1 MPRPLPA
8 LTLGLG
14 MLLTAAT
21 AQAATTVTIWSWTPV
36 APTMKEMIAQIEKAH
51 PDIHVEA
58 TIQPHPAY
66 STALKAAQASGT
78 MPDLV
83 GLPAGAETQAY
94 RADLQPLDDVAA
106 ASWGADW
113 QKNFAPALLTQ
124 ARLGNPKG
132 DAHFYMLP
140 QEAEVLNI
148 WYDRAAFEKAGI
160 KSPPTTFDELADDAA
175 KLTKSGYIGFYM
187 GGGATNFVNWV
198 YMQIAAQTDLKDLLA
213 AEEGTAVWD
222 QPGMLDAAKIWQ
234 QLFTR
239 HIFQP
244 GALSALQYPT
254 GANLFAAGRVGM
266 ISLGSWWLQETHL
279 STDER
284 LTTMSGYGKFFFPPV
299 KAGGAATPALGG
311 IDFGWGMTKNA
322 AKSPDVEAA
331 TKVVLKELISGVAEQ
346 VALDQL
352 NDLPAFNGLKPTQT
366 LNPHLQ
372 DLYDSYI
379 KELATA
385 EPHQIGN
392 PVIFNTLA
400 ADLQAVGASTKTPE
414 QAMADVQKATQAQA
428 SASN

>member
-1 MPRPLPA
+1 
-8 LTLGLG
+8 
-14 MLLTAAT
+14 
-21 AQAATTVTIWSWTPV
+21 
-36 APTMKEMIAQIEKAH
+36 
-51 PDIHVEA
+51 
-58 TIQPHPAY
+58 
-66 STALKAAQASGT
+66 
-78 MPDLV
+78 
-83 GLPAGAETQAY
+83 
-94 RADLQPLDDVAA
+94 
-106 ASWGADW
+106 
-113 QKNFAPALLTQ
+113 
-124 ARLGNPKG
+124 
-132 DAHFYMLP
+132 
-140 QEAEVLNI
+140 
-148 WYDRAAFEKAGI
+148 
-160 KSPPTTFDELADDAA
+160 
-175 KLTKSGYIGFYM
+175 M

-213 AEEGTAVWD
+213 AEEGAAVWD
-222 QPGMLDAAKIWQ
+222 QPGMLDATKIWQ

-239 HIFQP
+239 HVFQP

-279 STDER
+279 STDQR
-284 LTTMSGYGKFFFPPV
+284 LTTMSGYRKFFFPPV

-331 TKVVLKELISGVAEQ
+331 TKIVLKELISGVAEQ
-346 VALDQL
+346 VALDQP

-385 EPHQIGN
+385 QPHQIGN

-400 ADLQAVGASTKTPE
+400 ADLQAVGAGTKTPE